1 MAVYDKVHEL
11 ARQLKESGEYKEY
24 QKAKQALLEN
34 DTAKDILKEYRVA
47 QLKIQSSYLT
57 GNTPD
62 DQLKSEMEKIQDVV
76 RMHSQ
81 VQRFI
86 QAEER
91 VIVMLADIQKILTE
105 AMNLLEY

>member
-62 DQLKSEMEKIQDVV
+62 DQRKAKWK
-76 RMHSQ
+76 
-81 VQRFI
+81 RFK
-86 QAEER
+86 
-91 VIVMLADIQKILTE
+91 M
-105 AMNLLEY
+105 